1 MLDMKYKVPF
11 VNVPLHFSTHRE
23 ELLGAFNQVLSR
35 GNLILRDEVR
45 QFERQFAEFLGAKY
59 AVGVNSGTDAMH
71 FALRGSGLRAG
82 DEVITVSHGCIATL
96 AGIVHA
102 GGVPVLVDVGDDYN
116 IDVGKIEAAVGP
128 KTRFIV
134 PVHLNGRA
142 CDMKAIAD
150 IAQRH
155 GLVLVEDCAQA
166 LGARFDHRAVGTF
179 GKASAFSL
187 YPFKVLGAFGD
198 AGIVVT
204 DDPAV
209 AAFVRVLRDYGQ
221 DRETG
226 EILCYGYN
234 SKLDNLQAAFL
245 TLKMRYLPAA
255 IERRR
260 HIADLYRRRL
270 STLPQLRLPHYDNP
284 DHMDVFLNYAVR
296 VRNRDG
302 LVAYLKQKGIEPL
315 TPLSLIHPLHHH
327 SKLNLTRF
335 SLPNTDLIA
344 REFFYLPTTPELTD
358 DQVIYV
364 AGTIAD
370 YFNR

>member
-1 MLDMKYKVPF
+1 MKYKVPF
-11 VNVPLHFSTHRE
+11 VNVPLHFSTHRAE
-23 ELLGAFNQVLSR
+23 FLEAFNQVLSR
-35 GNLILRDEVR
+35 GNLVLRDEVR
-45 QFERQFAEFLGAKY
+45 EFEQQFARFLGAKY

-71 FALRGSGLRAG
+71 FALRGSGLHSG

-102 GGVPVLVDVGDDYN
+102 GGVPVLVDVADDYN
-116 IDVGKIEAAVGP
+116 MDVAQLEAAVGP

-142 CDMKAIAD
+142 CNMRAIAD
-150 IAQRH
+150 IARRH
-155 GLVLVEDCAQA
+155 GLVVVEDCAQA
-166 LGARFDHRAVGTF
+166 LGARFDRRAVGTF

-198 AGIVVT
+198 AGMVVT

-209 AAFVRVLRDYGQ
+209 AALVRVLRDYGQ

-245 TLKMRYLPAA
+245 CVKMRYLPAA

-260 HIADLYRRRL
+260 QIADLYRAHL
-270 STLPQLRLPHYDNP
+270 SALPQLTLPHYNNP
-284 DHMDVFLNYAVR
+284 DNYDIFLNYTVR
-296 VRNRDG
+296 VRNRDA
-302 LVAYLKQKGIEPL
+302 LVAHLKHKGIEPL
-315 TPLSLIHPLHHH
+315 TPLSLVRPLHRHG
-327 SKLNLTRF
+327 KLGLTRF
-335 SLPNTDLIA
+335 TLPNTDVIA
-344 REFFYLPTTPELTD
+344 REFLYLPTTPELTD
-358 DQVIYV
+358 DQVSYV
-364 AGTIAD
+364 ADTIAGF
-370 YFNR
+370 FNQ